1 MSAKE
6 QQYQIFQEFQKN
18 FFTNPEKFSR
28 YTNFEV
34 NKCAF
39 PLLTNI
45 SKGFPA
51 LVNQVINLKGFGW
64 TGYSSLEI
72 LRALQIKL
80 RNPYTGSRLP
90 SYLFYKTA
98 KVTKEKSKK
107 TDKGLEFAPEVVRKI
122 CSILR
127 MDSKTYEYLKYSDL
141 VQRTGRQLIGDFREN
156 VTTTKTTNKQK

>member
-6 QQYQIFQEFQKN
+6 QQYQVFQEFQKN
-18 FFTNPEKFSR
+18 FFTSPERFSR

-51 LVNQVINLKGFGW
+51 LIDQVINLRGFGW
-64 TGYSSLEI
+64 TGYNSLEI
-72 LRALQIKL
+72 LRALQMKL

-107 TDKGLEFAPEVVRKI
+107 TDKGLEFSPDVIRDI
-122 CSILR
+122 CSILK
-127 MDSKTYEYLKYSDL
+127 MDSKTFEYLKYSDL
-141 VQRTGRQLIGDFREN
+141 VQRTGKQLIGDFKEN
-156 VTTTKTTNKQK
+156 VPTKKTEKRR